1 MLSNILPANTL
12 PHHPLS
18 LLAPVKNTS
27 YKHVLQKYPIRLRK
41 DGSWINYFYFFSKLK
56 KLKLIF
62 VTKKSYKI
70 YLPFHL
76 IIFSLVIFHYI
87 LLFILAYSLTL
98 AEHCLHCS
106 SFTSSKMLLS
116 MMTLTNTD
124 AFLHALEKGMWF
136 K

>member
-12 PHHPLS
+12 PHDPLS

-27 YKHVLQKYPIRLRK
+27 CKQVLQKYLIRLRK

-76 IIFSLVIFHYI
+76 INVSLLFLTTSFSLY
-87 LLFILAYSLTL
+87 LPNPLTL

-106 SFTSSKMLLS
+106 SFTSSKILFS
-116 MMTLTNTD
+116 MIDVDEYWRFLTC
-124 AFLHALEKGMWF
+124 FRKRYVI
-136 K
+136 

>member
-12 PHHPLS
+12 PHEPLS

-27 YKHVLQKYPIRLRK
+27 CKQVLQKYLIRLRK

-87 LLFILAYSLTL
+87 LLFILAYPLTL

>member
-27 YKHVLQKYPIRLRK
+27 YKHDLQKYPIRLRK

-87 LLFILAYSLTL
+87 LLFILAYPLTL

-116 MMTLTNTD
+116 MID
-124 AFLHALEKGMWF
+124 VDEY
-136 K
+136 